1 MTISLRKFL
10 PPRLLRLRAKN
21 SPLPELAEQL
31 KKLAEGSEEDF
42 LSLGDN
48 LLRIQ
53 QESTDLY
60 KRTAGSIEL
69 FHAAEGG
76 GVLGRLEDDAEFC
89 RLECES
95 AMQETSSL
103 AGTIAAV
110 MRIMDAIDKQGQELR
125 QFGMHLRVIGVNTG
139 IECAR
144 YPEIQAVFQVVSEE
158 TISVSK
164 QIITITESLAEQVE
178 LVRDARQQTMTST
191 QQNLADLAEEI
202 RRAEQASATALQQV
216 ALLIDRFLHTAEQA
230 SATAARITDDIH
242 QVVMGI
248 QFHDNLRQRIEHIN
262 HALADIEALLTGT
275 FAGAAADKK
284 EKICRAYL
292 AARLQRTQ
300 LENLCADLDMLFDS
314 QSVALGNVVQ
324 GVQSLIRSLAEM
336 SGGQSGSGADD
347 APWQALVDSMAMLE
361 QSRDRSRVIA
371 GQVQQ
376 TAGEAG
382 KAAQQIRQAIE
393 DTFSLANQ
401 TRLVALNST
410 IKAEKLGSKGKAL
423 QVLAQ
428 RMASV
433 SSEVTR
439 LIPDFQ
445 AHLQEIVGLVS
456 QKNPGLPQSQQ
467 PGRSRFD
474 SQSMQRIFK
483 QFSTEA
489 ALIRECGSELA
500 RSLASELQKLCFIK
514 EIIRELQARADD
526 LSIFVES
533 LGPVDATLLRKIQP
547 SWGEPLEARYTM
559 GRERE
564 IHHQL
569 TELSSAD
576 EDAAH
581 PACHSDAAVVLF
593 ADGFA
598 GLQAVDEPA
607 LAEKQQ
613 EAVWRALPEK
623 MHDQCKEEFGDN
635 VELF

>member
-10 PPRLLRLRAKN
+10 PPRLLRLQAKN
-21 SPLPELAEQL
+21 SPLPKLAEQL
-31 KKLAEGSEEDF
+31 KNLAEGSEEDF

-144 YPEIQAVFQVVSEE
+144 YPEIQAVFQMVSEE

-216 ALLIDRFLHTAEQA
+216 ALLIERSLHTVKQA

-300 LENLCADLDMLFDS
+300 LENLCTDLDMLFDS

-347 APWQALVDSMAMLE
+347 ASWQALVDSMAMLE

-393 DTFSLANQ
+393 ATFSLANQ

-428 RMASV
+428 GMASV
-433 SSEVTR
+433 SREVIR
-439 LIPDFQ
+439 LIPGFQ
-445 AHLQEIVGLVS
+445 AHLQEIVGLIT
-456 QKNPGLPQSQQ
+456 QKNPVLQTQQ

-474 SQSMQRIFK
+474 NQSMQRIFK
-483 QFSTEA
+483 QFATEA
-489 ALIRECGSELA
+489 ALIRECGGELA
-500 RSLASELQKLCFIK
+500 RSLARELGKLCFIK
-514 EIIRELQARADD
+514 EIIRELRARADD
-526 LSIFVES
+526 LSAFVES

-547 SWGEPLEARYTM
+547 SWGEPLKARYTM

-569 TELSSAD
+569 TALSSAD
-576 EDAAH
+576 EDAPH
-581 PACHSDAAVVLF
+581 PACHPDAAVVLF

-607 LAEKQQ
+607 LAEELQ
-613 EAVWRALPEK
+613 EPAWPALPGK